1 MPAGRSGR
9 AAVTEKPVAK
19 EGGTRAP
26 GNGRREPRASVLVVD
41 DEPLARQMFVD
52 LLEAH
57 DYRVVAVARGEEA
70 ISFVSEV
77 ELVLLDAMLPGR
89 DGWSICREIKQHD
102 PLLPVIMVTARTAPE
117 DVVRTFAA
125 GADDYVAKPFHIAEL
140 TARIESRLRVRR
152 AEVAIK
158 RANQQLRE
166 LADQNYELYER
177 ARRDAEER
185 ELLLRE
191 LDHRVRNNL
200 SVILGLLSMERN
212 RRPPRP
218 SAEALASLEGRLRS
232 FLLVHEALRR
242 QNYQGVPVREIGEK
256 LAQRLRNAWDPERRI
271 KLAMAGPTIALDERQ
286 GFALA
291 LALNELLTNAFRHAF
306 PDGRQGHIDIRF
318 DADATEFRL
327 TIADDG
333 VGQASFGSGTLV
345 TGSGRSIVKALVVGE
360 LGGSV
365 DFHPSP
371 TGTEVRVAFPIQQQ
385 QEPEPNVGAPDTG
398 PADQATGEPDPQ
410 HPTRPSSGGAS
421 SEPQPQ
427 P

>member
-1 MPAGRSGR
+1 
-9 AAVTEKPVAK
+9 
-19 EGGTRAP
+19 
-26 GNGRREPRASVLVVD
+26 
-41 DEPLARQMFVD
+41 
-52 LLEAH
+52 
-57 DYRVVAVARGEEA
+57 
-70 ISFVSEV
+70 
-77 ELVLLDAMLPGR
+77 
-89 DGWSICREIKQHD
+89 
-102 PLLPVIMVTARTAPE
+102 MVTARTAPE

-306 PDGRQGHIDIRF
+306 PDGREGHIDIRF

-333 VGQASFGSGTLV
+333 VGQASFGSGALV
-345 TGSGRSIVKALVVGE
+345 TGSGRSIVKALMVGE

-365 DFHPSP
+365 DFHPSA

-385 QEPEPNVGAPDTG
+385 QEPEPNAGAPETS
-398 PADQATGEPDPQ
+398 PADQATGEPDA
-410 HPTRPSSGGAS
+410 HLLTRPSSGDS
-421 SEPQPQ
+421 SSGPQPS
-427 P
+427 